1 MKLFEIHSNIS
12 FVTPTRDDAE
22 QLVRLKSILYDENVD
37 FMPPPP
43 DLSREYN
50 MISILTS
57 GNNFY
62 KICKDMGGAIGYCS
76 MKEQSPN
83 VGLFGIGIL
92 KSYKGVGI
100 GGKLMDSLLSFASAR
115 GYDILQCYVHKS
127 NAAAINMYLK
137 LGFEIVGEE
146 ATDYIMEKHLN
157 TKQD

>member
-1 MKLFEIHSNIS
+1 MKLAEIHSNIS

-22 QLVRLKSILYDENVD
+22 QLVRLKSILYNENVD
-37 FMPPPP
+37 FMPSPP

-62 KICKDMGGAIGYCS
+62 KMCKDMSSVIGYCS

-92 KSYKGVGI
+92 KSYNGVGI
-100 GGKLMDSLLSFASAR
+100 GGQLMDNLLSYASSH
-115 GYDILQCYVHKS
+115 GYDIIQCYVHKS
-127 NAAAINMYLK
+127 NTIAINMYLK
-137 LGFEIVGEE
+137 LGFSIVREE
-146 ATDYIMEKHLN
+146 DTDYIMEKHL
-157 TKQD
+157 TTE